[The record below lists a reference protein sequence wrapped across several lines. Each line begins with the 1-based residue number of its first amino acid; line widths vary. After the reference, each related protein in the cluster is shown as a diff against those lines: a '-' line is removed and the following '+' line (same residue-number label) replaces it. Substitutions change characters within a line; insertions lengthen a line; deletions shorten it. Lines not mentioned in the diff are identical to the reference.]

1 MKLNHLRDVLAVAER
16 GSLRAAARELGVAQS
31 ALSRSIREIEKD
43 LGVALFERRAR
54 GVVPTQSGELFLRR
68 AHAVKSELQRARDE
82 IDQSKGLAHGR
93 ITVCLSAVTHMAL
106 LPYALRPFRSRYPGV
121 HLEIHDAVYPTI
133 EPLLADGTLDF
144 YVGPPPEHLPSQF
157 TAEKLFD
164 NSRVIL
170 GRKGHPLSAA
180 KSLRELIDT
189 EWVTTS
195 VTYKAEEEIA
205 PMFAKHGLPA
215 PRLVLQAR
223 SFLSLLTA
231 VAYSDMIAM
240 LPVQF
245 TEFPLTRDA
254 LQRIPVKEALP
265 APPIYIVR
273 RAGLPLTPAAEHF
286 CDLIRRASGH
296 VGQADRSTTHMGRRR

>member
-1 MKLNHLRDVLAVAER
+1 VKLHHLRDVLAVAER
-16 GSLRAAARELGVAQS
+16 GSLRAAARDLGVAQS

-82 IDQSKGLAHGR
+82 IDQSKGLAHGKL
-93 ITVCLSAVTHMAL
+93 TVCLSAVAHMAL
-106 LPYALRPFRSRYPGV
+106 LPHALRPFRRRYPSV

-133 EPLLADGTLDF
+133 EGLLADGTLDF

-157 TAEKLFD
+157 AAEKLFD
-164 NSRVIL
+164 NTRVIL
-170 GRKGHPLSAA
+170 GRKGHPLAGA
-180 KSLRELIDT
+180 KSLRDLVDA
-189 EWVTTS
+189 EWLTTS
-195 VTYKAEEEIA
+195 VTYKAEQEIA

-215 PRLVLQAR
+215 PKLVLQAR
-223 SFLSLLTA
+223 SFLSLLVTA
-231 VAYSDMIAM
+231 AYSDLIAM

-254 LQRIPVKEALP
+254 LQRISVKEPLP
-265 APPIYIVR
+265 APSVYIIR

-296 VGQADRSTTHMGRRR
+296 LGKKK